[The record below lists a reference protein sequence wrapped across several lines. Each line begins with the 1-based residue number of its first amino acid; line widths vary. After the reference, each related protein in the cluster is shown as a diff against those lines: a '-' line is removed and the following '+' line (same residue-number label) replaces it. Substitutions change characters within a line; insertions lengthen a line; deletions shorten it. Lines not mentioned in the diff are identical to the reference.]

1 MKVKMNTRQNLEE
14 SAKFLAK
21 ILENGKIKI
30 KIGFN
35 FPPGYCS
42 IELDYQIFNNTGP
55 VSNT

>member
-35 FPPGYCS
+35 F
-42 IELDYQIFNNTGP
+42 QIFNNTGP
-55 VSNT
+55 GSNT